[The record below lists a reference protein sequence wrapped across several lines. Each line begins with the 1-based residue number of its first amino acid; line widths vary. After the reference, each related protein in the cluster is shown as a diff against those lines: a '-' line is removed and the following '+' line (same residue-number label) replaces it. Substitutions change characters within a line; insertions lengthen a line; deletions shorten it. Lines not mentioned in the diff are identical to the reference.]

1 MLYMIVEYFKNKDPI
16 PVYRRFRKH
25 GRLTPEGLKYIS
37 SWVDEKMQLCFQLM
51 ETDDR
56 RLIDEWISN
65 WSDIIDFE
73 VFPVILS
80 KEAVEKIDPQL

>member
-1 MLYMIVEYFKNKDPI
+1 MIVEYFKNKDPI
-16 PVYRRFRKH
+16 PVYRRFREH

-37 SWVDEKMQLCFQLM
+37 SWVDDKMQLCFQLM

-73 VFPVILS
+73 VFPVISS
-80 KEAVEKIDPQL
+80 KEAVEKITPQL

>member
-16 PVYRRFRKH
+16 PVYRRFREH
-25 GRLTPEGLKYIS
+25 GRLTPEGLKYVS
-37 SWVDEKMQLCFQLM
+37 SWVDNKMHLCFQLM

-73 VFPVILS
+73 VFPVISS
-80 KEAVEKIDPQL
+80 KEAVEKITPQL

>member
-1 MLYMIVEYFKNKDPI
+1 MIYMIVEYFKNKDPI
-16 PVYRRFRKH
+16 PVYRRFREH

-37 SWVDEKMQLCFQLM
+37 SWVDDKMQLCFQLM

-73 VFPVILS
+73 VFPVISS
-80 KEAVEKIDPQL
+80 KEAVEKITPQL